1 MSSVSQY
8 ERHYDVQLLDDLH
21 NYFPAILYDPLR
33 FGTVRDLLMY
43 IQQQMRARFD
53 LFSMGMR
60 SFRAAGAVSAATA
73 PGRMRTGQAAPRGNP
88 PSAATTSSSNSS
100 TPPAAAPAQMPP
112 SALSEV
118 VESLLGLAAATGDG
132 GFINST
138 GTVPPYNWTIPN
150 SFFSLP
156 TIYTTVRATLQP
168 QGQTQQGDAVVRPTH
183 EEIQSGSI
191 LRQVE
196 QAEQVC
202 AICQEDMPVGS
213 QVRNL
218 RSCQHSFHI
227 GCIDTWFLR
236 DVHCPVCRHD
246 IRERRGRPTQQRP
259 QGGSQEEN
267 EYDEE
272 AAEDVGL

>member
-43 IQQQMRARFD
+43 VQQQMRARFD

-60 SFRAAGAVSAATA
+60 SFRANAVATGPGSAATA
-73 PGRMRTGQAAPRGNP
+73 PGRMRTASAAPRQHP
-88 PSAATTSSSNSS
+88 PSAATTSSSSLS
-100 TPPAAAPAQMPP
+100 TPPAPAAAI
-112 SALSEV
+112 SEV
-118 VESLLGLAAATGDG
+118 VESLLGLAASADG
-132 GFINST
+132 GGFLNTTTASIPS
-138 GTVPPYNWTIPN
+138 YNWTIPN
-150 SFFSLP
+150 SIFSLP
-156 TIYTTVRATLQP
+156 TIYTTVRANLQP
-168 QGQTQQGDAVVRPTH
+168 QDQTVVRPTH

-191 LRQVE
+191 LRLIE

-202 AICQEDMPVGS
+202 AICQEDMPRGS
-213 QVRNL
+213 QVRTL
-218 RSCQHSFHI
+218 SSCQHNFHV

-246 IRERRGRPTQQRP
+246 IRERRPV
-259 QGGSQEEN
+259 QERAQEGDEDN
-267 EYDEE
+267 EVTDEE
-272 AAEDVGL
+272 TVL